1 MNELLAG
8 GIQSPP
14 FATLIFSVA
23 AALLC
28 LATEGYPPSIRKTG
42 VRILPAALLAIL
54 VILYDGPTLLIVA
67 LLFAAAGDALMVQ
80 GHVRAFVS
88 GLGAFLASRVTLAV
102 MFVLA
107 ASPVHA
113 QAEPW
118 RIVVVAV
125 LMLAVGLTVPRL
137 WPYSGPLK
145 WPLVVYSIALVI
157 MAAAASLVPPA
168 LILAGIVL
176 IVVSDLMM
184 GTERFLLPTDR
195 KSPLWISRMTWL
207 ARYAGLA
214 VIAFVALGL
223 I

>member
-42 VRILPAALLAIL
+42 VRFLPVALLAVL
-54 VILYDGPTLLIVA
+54 VVLYDGPILLVLA
-67 LLFAAAGDALMVQ
+67 LFFAAIGDVLLVQ
-80 GHVRAFVS
+80 GQVRAFIT
-88 GLGAFLASRVTLAV
+88 GLGAFLAARVTLSV
-102 MFVLA
+102 MFILFG
-107 ASPVHA
+107 SPLNA

-118 RIVVVAV
+118 RVVVVAV
-125 LMLAVGLTVPRL
+125 LMLATGLTVPRL

-145 WPLVVYSIALVI
+145 WPIIVYAVVLVV

-168 LILAGIVL
+168 LVLAGIVL
-176 IVVSDLMM
+176 IVISDLMM
-184 GTERFLLPTDR
+184 GSERFLLPTDR

-207 ARYAGLA
+207 ARYLGQA
-214 VIAFVALGL
+214 VIAFVTLGL
-223 I
+223 V